1 MGAFDKAIEEVLKLV
16 DLEETL
22 VLVTADHA
30 HTMSIGGYTNREYN
44 ITGSVEADGD
54 EHMSILSYGNGP
66 GFRNLMT
73 DGKGN
78 FTQINRTDV
87 TLDINASAELKFRQ
101 PSASPL
107 RSETHGGDDVGIWAD
122 GPWSQLVHGVHE
134 QSYIAT
140 VMSYAGCL
148 GKHSSREGCPRR
160 VSTRSGG
167 SSNRL
172 HPATLLAIVLSCAGF
187 LNVV

>member
-1 MGAFDKAIEEVLKLV
+1 MG
-16 DLEETL
+16 
-22 VLVTADHA
+22 
-30 HTMSIGGYTNREYN
+30 SIGGYTNREYN

-101 PSASPL
+101 VCCNIICSSD
-107 RSETHGGDDVGIWAD
+107 RSSLCYDY
-122 GPWSQLVHGVHE
+122 WSWTEFSL
-134 QSYIAT
+134 
-140 VMSYAGCL
+140 
-148 GKHSSREGCPRR
+148 SS
-160 VSTRSGG
+160 T
-167 SSNRL
+167 
-172 HPATLLAIVLSCAGF
+172 I
-187 LNVV
+187 